1 MIRYYSLS
9 FQYINSKLK
18 NIVKFRNKNNRKQV
32 GLQDHG
38 VHITKSNVINF
49 TSEMKENEIV
59 SLSK

>member
-1 MIRYYSLS
+1 MIRYHSLS

-18 NIVKFRNKNNRKQV
+18 NIVKFKNKNNKKQR
-32 GLQDHG
+32 LQDHV